1 MKSDTPSHYYD
12 VSWYGAHAR
21 SMFGQ
26 EADLCGIEPRWVD
39 GGKPITNWN
48 PGISFLV
55 RGKHAQDFLH
65 NVVSWPIVSDRLK
78 GLIEEAGLTGVT
90 FHPIQTSHVSGKD
103 IGRYWYMNVLGID
116 GALNLDRSTYF
127 MGDAGGLLSEP
138 VLTMLV
144 KPVLLRSG
152 IGGRDAF
159 RVSEFSP
166 PVFVSSRF
174 RDVYECNGCS
184 GAVFRE
190 VLVT

>member
-1 MKSDTPSHYYD
+1 M
-12 VSWYGAHAR
+12 VSGRRAR
-21 SMFGQ
+21 
-26 EADLCGIEPRWVD
+26 
-39 GGKPITNWN
+39 
-48 PGISFLV
+48 
-55 RGKHAQDFLH
+55 DFLD